1 MTAPPLVVS
10 LHLPKTAGTSFAQ
23 TLRAAHGDGFRSD
36 YADLPLQY
44 GPWRRRSDAVRGG
57 LALRGRIGAEVTCIH
72 GHFLALK
79 YRIALA
85 RRPVRYITW
94 LRDPV
99 QRLASHYAFWRR
111 DYDGGDPAQPLRN
124 RMLREDWSF
133 ERFALGPEMRNA
145 YRQYLWGFDPARFD
159 FIGITEHY
167 EADLERL
174 VRMLGGDAVVATA
187 LVNPDKGEG
196 GYGIDPPLLR
206 RIERHHAADLALYRR
221 AVARRRP

>member
-1 MTAPPLVVS
+1 
-10 LHLPKTAGTSFAQ
+10 
-23 TLRAAHGDGFRSD
+23 
-36 YADLPLQY
+36 
-44 GPWRRRSDAVRGG
+44 
-57 LALRGRIGAEVTCIH
+57 
-72 GHFLALK
+72 
-79 YRIALA
+79 
-85 RRPVRYITW
+85 
-94 LRDPV
+94 
-99 QRLASHYAFWRR
+99 
-111 DYDGGDPAQPLRN
+111 
-124 RMLREDWSF
+124 LREDWSF

-221 AVARRRP
+221 AVDRR